1 MPYHTL
7 TPEEAL
13 KQVDSHPKRGLTT
26 MEARERLTKF
36 GPNRLQEAPG
46 KSLFRRLFEQLSD
59 FMTLVLLGA
68 AAISFLTSLWQG
80 VPDYVEPAI
89 ILAIILLNS
98 ILGLVQESRAEKSLA
113 ALKRLSSPHAL
124 VLRDGTLQEIASEE
138 LVPGDIIHLKAG
150 QFIPAD
156 ARLLTSQDLKVDE
169 ASLTGESLPVSK
181 ESNRVFP
188 ENTPAADRRN
198 LVSATGIVTSGHGTA
213 VVIATGMETGVGQ
226 VAALI
231 NQEEDSSTPLQL
243 RMQKTG
249 KYLGFAALGICVLIF
264 IAGTMQHRPVFDMF
278 MTSVSLAVA
287 AIPEGL
293 PAVITV
299 MLSLGVQRMA
309 RKKAIVRRLTAV
321 EALGSATVICSDKTG
336 TLTQN
341 KMTVEEL
348 FPGNDKKHLLSLASL
363 CCNVTGEFGDPTE
376 IAIQT
381 AARDAGISLEE
392 LARSYPRIHEI
403 PFDSVRK
410 SMTTVHRLPNGQ
422 YRIITKG
429 APDLLYPKCRFQK
442 TADRKQAE
450 TKQQQL
456 SENALRVLAVAWR
469 DVDPKEYHASSL
481 DQDLTFCGLI
491 GMMDPPR
498 PEVPDAIAR
507 CQMAGIIPVMITGDH
522 AATAKSIAARIG
534 IHLTG
539 NVLTGSQ
546 LDTLTEDQL
555 VEQIHHCRV
564 FARVTPAHKVRIVK
578 AFQSQGHLVAMTG
591 DGINDAPALRA
602 ADIGCA
608 MGEGGTDV
616 ARNAADIILAD
627 DNFATIVAAVEEGRG
642 IYDNIRKAIHFLLS
656 CNVGEIL
663 TILVA
668 ILLGLPAPLMAVQL
682 LWINLV
688 TDSLPAIA
696 LGMEAPEPG
705 IMRRSPKPPSDS
717 FFTPALTVSILVEG
731 AQIGF
736 LSLTAFLLGQR
747 YGQGSDALPLARTM
761 CFCVL
766 SFSQLFH
773 AFNIRST
780 RSLFHHRTP
789 GNMAMFLAFL
799 CCATLQIVV
808 IMIPALADIFRVVT
822 LDIKQWILVILLS
835 LIPVPLMELQK
846 SLRHQ
851 RP

>member
-181 ESNRVFP
+181 EANRVFP

-249 KYLGFAALGICVLIF
+249 KYLGFAALGICILIF

-348 FPGNDKKHLLSLASL
+348 FPGNDKKHLLSLAAL

-376 IAIQT
+376 IAIQN
-381 AARDAGISLEE
+381 AAKDAGISLEE
-392 LARSYPRIHEI
+392 LTRSYPRIHEI

-410 SMTTVHRLPNGQ
+410 SMTTVHRLPNGK

-429 APDLLYPKCRFQK
+429 APDLLYPKCRFPK
-442 TADRKQAE
+442 AADRKQTE
-450 TKQQQL
+450 IKQQQL

-469 DVDPKEYHASSL
+469 DVDPKEYHASFP

-555 VEQIHHCRV
+555 VEQIRHCRV

-731 AQIGF
+731 ALIGF

-747 YGQGSDALPLARTM
+747 YGQGANALPLARTM

-773 AFNIRST
+773 AFNVRST
-780 RSLFHHRTP
+780 RSLFHHRSP
-789 GNMAMFLAFL
+789 GNKAMLLAFL